1 MEYRV
6 YGIDINK
13 IYDGVE
19 LYNFQTYSDEQWMEL
34 SEEQGNVWSLDGFQ
48 NHFNQGNIT
57 EIFIRIIKIEK

>member
-48 NHFNQGNIT
+48 NDFNRGNIT